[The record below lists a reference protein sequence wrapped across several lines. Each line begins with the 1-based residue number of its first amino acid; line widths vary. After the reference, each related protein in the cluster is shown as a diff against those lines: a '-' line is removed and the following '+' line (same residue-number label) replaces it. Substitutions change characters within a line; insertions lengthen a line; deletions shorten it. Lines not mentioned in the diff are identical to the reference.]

1 MHLLV
6 NFNQL
11 YQQTL
16 ETVCVGNHF
25 TKVSITQYYQSNDLY
40 LEVKHSCNVLNI
52 TFYIIFEDVNLS
64 ANNNVTY
71 LKLFDYSITS
81 MAQFDLLRLMLDIQ
95 ISLFIVSDSKTLLN
109 PNNYGYTS
117 I

>member
-1 MHLLV
+1 MNLLV

-11 YQQTL
+11 YRQTL
-16 ETVCVGNHF
+16 EPICVVNHF

-40 LEVKHSCNVLNI
+40 LEVKYSCNALTL
-52 TFYIIFEDVNLS
+52 TFYIIFDDINLS
-64 ANNNVTY
+64 AKNNVTY

-81 MAQFDLLRLMLDIQ
+81 MAQFDLLRLILDIQ

-109 PNNYGYTS
+109 PSNYGYTS